1 MKEKIQQ
8 LAQNLS
14 EDEAAL
20 LFQLLLKSFETAN
33 YQKVEYQNK
42 DLIGEQSL
50 MVNVELDLKNQGPK
64 IIKKGVDLTLVATG
78 YSTHLA
84 LEAAKILTNQGIDAE
99 VIDIRVLSP
108 LSPELILKSVTKTGR
123 LVVVDGGWSPTGFAG
138 EIIATVTESI
148 DPKLIKSSPKRVT
161 LPFAPAPSA
170 ANLEKLYYPTALDVV
185 RVSIE
190 SLNR

>member
-50 MVNVELDLKNQGPK
+50 MVNVELDLKNVP
-64 IIKKGVDLTLVATG
+64 
-78 YSTHLA
+78 
-84 LEAAKILTNQGIDAE
+84 AE
-99 VIDIRVLSP
+99 VIERL
-108 LSPELILKSVTKTGR
+108 LGLLK
-123 LVVVDGGWSPTGFAG
+123 
-138 EIIATVTESI
+138 
-148 DPKLIKSSPKRVT
+148 
-161 LPFAPAPSA
+161 
-170 ANLEKLYYPTALDVV
+170 
-185 RVSIE
+185 
-190 SLNR
+190 

>member
-50 MVNVELDLKNQGPK
+50 MVNVELDFKNVP
-64 IIKKGVDLTLVATG
+64 
-78 YSTHLA
+78 
-84 LEAAKILTNQGIDAE
+84 AE
-99 VIDIRVLSP
+99 VIERL
-108 LSPELILKSVTKTGR
+108 LGLLK
-123 LVVVDGGWSPTGFAG
+123 
-138 EIIATVTESI
+138 
-148 DPKLIKSSPKRVT
+148 
-161 LPFAPAPSA
+161 
-170 ANLEKLYYPTALDVV
+170 
-185 RVSIE
+185 
-190 SLNR
+190 

>member
-50 MVNVELDLKNQGPK
+50 MVNVELDLKNVPA
-64 IIKKGVDLTLVATG
+64 V
-78 YSTHLA
+78 
-84 LEAAKILTNQGIDAE
+84 
-99 VIDIRVLSP
+99 VIERL
-108 LSPELILKSVTKTGR
+108 LGLLK
-123 LVVVDGGWSPTGFAG
+123 
-138 EIIATVTESI
+138 
-148 DPKLIKSSPKRVT
+148 
-161 LPFAPAPSA
+161 
-170 ANLEKLYYPTALDVV
+170 
-185 RVSIE
+185 
-190 SLNR
+190 

>member
-50 MVNVELDLKNQGPK
+50 MVNVELDLKNVPG
-64 IIKKGVDLTLVATG
+64 
-78 YSTHLA
+78 
-84 LEAAKILTNQGIDAE
+84 E
-99 VIDIRVLSP
+99 VIERL
-108 LSPELILKSVTKTGR
+108 LGLLK
-123 LVVVDGGWSPTGFAG
+123 
-138 EIIATVTESI
+138 
-148 DPKLIKSSPKRVT
+148 
-161 LPFAPAPSA
+161 
-170 ANLEKLYYPTALDVV
+170 
-185 RVSIE
+185 
-190 SLNR
+190 

>member
-50 MVNVELDLKNQGPK
+50 MVNVELDLKNVP
-64 IIKKGVDLTLVATG
+64 
-78 YSTHLA
+78 
-84 LEAAKILTNQGIDAE
+84 AE
-99 VIDIRVLSP
+99 VI
-108 LSPELILKSVTKTGR
+108 
-123 LVVVDGGWSPTGFAG
+123 
-138 EIIATVTESI
+138 
-148 DPKLIKSSPKRVT
+148 
-161 LPFAPAPSA
+161 
-170 ANLEKLYYPTALDVV
+170 
-185 RVSIE
+185 
-190 SLNR
+190 